1 MPSAQLDILTIIA
14 LLALGYFVIA
24 GLLYL
29 NKHQYSDRQAV
40 TLWTCAQLAKGIGAA
55 GVMLAVALDSTVVRI
70 ALNLFLFL
78 GFALEF
84 AAYRLYAGRMPIYRW
99 PVLLMLIGSVV
110 FVAGFVIPE
119 PLRGNWWAATA
130 AINFAVFTFCSAT
143 TLWRWRQQHRIS
155 SNFVNVIIV
164 TYYLH
169 FVICILRAWYAVLID
184 GHNFVT
190 PVLTNQLMLVW
201 NFIIMLLNGLGF
213 VLLLKERAD
222 EQLLQ
227 LTIRDALTGIYN
239 RRHFDEQI
247 HIEFARAQRN
257 QEPLALAF
265 MDLDNFKELN
275 DQFGHQCGD
284 QALIK
289 FSEFVQR
296 RIRTSD
302 IWVRLGGDEFALLM
316 PASTAKQAGQKLER
330 LRVEFSH
337 SLHQLGEHRLQFS
350 FSAGIAD
357 SESANNVD
365 DLIGQADQVLY
376 QVKQAGR
383 DQVASTELLN
393 VAP

>member
-1 MPSAQLDILTIIA
+1 MASAQLDILTIIA

-40 TLWTCAQLAKGIGAA
+40 TLWTCAQLAKGVGAA
-55 GVMLAVALDSTVVRI
+55 GVMLAVALDSTAVRI
-70 ALNLFLFL
+70 FLNLFLFV

-84 AAYRLYAGRMPIYRW
+84 AAYRLYVGRLPIYRW
-99 PVLLMLIGSVV
+99 PMLLLVAGSVV
-110 FVAGFVIPE
+110 FVAGYAVPE
-119 PLRGNWWAATA
+119 SFRGNWWAATA
-130 AINFAVFTFCSAT
+130 ALNFALFTFCSAT
-143 TLWRWRQQHRIS
+143 TLWRWRQQHKIS

-169 FVICILRAWYAVLID
+169 FIICILRAWYAVLID

-239 RRHFDEQI
+239 RRHFDAQI

-265 MDLDNFKELN
+265 VDVDHFKQLN
-275 DQFGHQCGD
+275 DQYGHQNGD
-284 QALIK
+284 VALTK
-289 FSEFVQR
+289 FAHFVQR
-296 RIRTSD
+296 RIRSSD

-316 PASTAKQAGQKLER
+316 PASTAQQAQQKLER
-330 LRVEFSH
+330 LRLEFSH
-337 SLHQLGEHRLQFS
+337 TQHQLSDHSVQFS
-350 FSAGIAD
+350 FSAGVAD
-357 SESANNVD
+357 TASAPDVES
-365 DLIGQADQVLY
+365 LIGQADQVLY
-376 QVKQAGR
+376 QIKQSGR
-383 DQVASTELLN
+383 DQVATSALLN
-393 VAP
+393 VAS